1 MRALRD
7 VHEVVSPAQ
16 RIAVL
21 DLDRP
26 QLLALLVETLQRSV
40 VLLFD
45 QDVAHPGRAV
55 PHLVLHHRAAVVGV
69 NAQIAGVLVDGAGL
83 SVDAEIGH
91 AVVFPHP
98 EPLPGLLGQVDGP
111 LLGVCLLDGRC
122 AADSDRT
129 LVGRVQLVDRAR
141 CGHGQVVPGVLVE
154 STDEAAIGGAVDEE
168 GSLLLGSFGPHRHL
182 PGRRVGYLLEPFEI
196 GEVAGDIDR
205 PHLGSVGPVEHS
217 QFAAARGEVR
227 SDHQALVSLEERTGS
242 GNRDLPGGCEPGRGS
257 RRRRGLG

>member
-1 MRALRD
+1 M
-7 VHEVVSPAQ
+7 P
-16 RIAVL
+16 
-21 DLDRP
+21 
-26 QLLALLVETLQRSV
+26 
-40 VLLFD
+40 
-45 QDVAHPGRAV
+45 HP
-55 PHLVLHHRAAVVGV
+55 VLHHRAAVVGV

-111 LLGVCLLDGRC
+111 LFGVCLLDGRC
-122 AADSDRT
+122 AADPDAT
-129 LVGRVQLVDRAR
+129 LLGRVHLVDRAR
-141 CGHGQVVPGVLVE
+141 CGHGQVALGLFIE
-154 STDEAAIGGAVDEE
+154 STDEAAISGAVDEK
-168 GSLLLGSFGPHRHL
+168 GSLLLGRFGPHRHL
-182 PGRRVGYLLEPFEI
+182 PGRRVGYFPEDVET

-227 SDHQALVSLEERTGS
+227 SDHQALVGLEEGAGS